1 MWQQQI
7 PPDGPGSYLS
17 IKKFLT
23 EKKILATHKESFWGM
38 EKKKSGVCT
47 VSPFVLTMPEKELHN
62 SSSLSC
68 SLYL

>member
-38 EKKKSGVCT
+38 EKKNLVYALFH
-47 VSPFVLTMPEKELHN
+47 P
-62 SSSLSC
+62 LS
-68 SLYL
+68 